1 MTVKAN
7 APETFGMPGTIDR
20 ERDAT
25 GTFGEERVGGH
36 GRIERRRIRTIENP
50 TTRRG
55 T

>member
-25 GTFGEERVGGH
+25 ETF
-36 GRIERRRIRTIENP
+36 
-50 TTRRG
+50 
-55 T
+55 